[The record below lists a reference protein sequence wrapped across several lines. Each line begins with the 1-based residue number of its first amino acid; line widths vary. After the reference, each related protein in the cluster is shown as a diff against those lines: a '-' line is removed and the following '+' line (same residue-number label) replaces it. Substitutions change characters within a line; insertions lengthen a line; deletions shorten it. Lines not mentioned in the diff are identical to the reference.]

1 MKKFA
6 HKRISQVAAA
16 VAASAMMVA
25 MAPAAQAQARYEI
38 GVQGYVP
45 VICRVSL
52 DASQIDVNSGTASLG
67 QLKEFCNNAR
77 GYQVVADY
85 APALAGASLVV
96 DGVEIPL
103 NGNGSVAVSTS
114 NRAAQAQ
121 HNVELK
127 LAGSAQPGAISFR
140 IQPL

>member
-1 MKKFA
+1 MNQFA

-16 VAASAMMVA
+16 VAASAMMIA
-25 MAPAAQAQARYEI
+25 MAPASQAQTQYAI

-52 DASQIDVNSGTASLG
+52 DASQVDANNGTASLG
-67 QLKEFCNNAR
+67 QLKEFCNSAR

-85 APALAGASLVV
+85 APALAGASLIV

-103 NGNGSVAVSTS
+103 NGNGSVAVSSS
-114 NRAAQAQ
+114 NHAAKAE